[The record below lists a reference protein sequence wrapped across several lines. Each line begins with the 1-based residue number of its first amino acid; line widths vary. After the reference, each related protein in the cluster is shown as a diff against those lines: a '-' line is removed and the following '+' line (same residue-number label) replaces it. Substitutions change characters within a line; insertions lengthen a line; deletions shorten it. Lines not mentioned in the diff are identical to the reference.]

1 VFVGHGLVA
10 FAVVASLAARRLPP
24 ERALLAG
31 ALAGAFATAP
41 DVDML
46 FAVLGAAEAATPGGA
61 AESFWTATDTLH
73 RSVTHSLVV
82 GAVLAAVLG
91 IVVAARSGTGRARTH
106 RTALAGAL
114 AGTGGLV
121 GAGWLS
127 GGPLTAAMLGVFVA
141 AGLGLAVAAERAG
154 FGPRAVAGLAAVGF
168 LSHPFGDLLAG
179 GPPDLLYPLGW
190 QVLTERVVLSPDP
203 TLHLLA
209 AFFVELAVIWLA
221 LVVFLRLRDRR
232 LRAVVGPRAALG
244 VGYAVAV
251 LAVPAP
257 TVEVASPFVVSVLAV
272 GVVGV
277 PLTRRPRVLPAVA
290 TGLAAVT
297 LAALAYATVY
307 ALV

>member
-1 VFVGHGLVA
+1 MFVGHGLVA
-10 FAVVASLAARRLPP
+10 FAVVASLAARRLSR

-31 ALAGAFATAP
+31 LLAGAFATAP

-61 AESFWTATDTLH
+61 AESFWAATDTLH

-91 IVVAARSGTGRARTH
+91 TAVAARSGPWRARH
-106 RTALAGAL
+106 PAALAGAFAAA
-114 AGTGGLV
+114 AGLL
-121 GAGWLS
+121 GAVWLT
-127 GGPLTAAMLGVFVA
+127 GGPLTAAMLGVFLT
-141 AGLGLAVAAERAG
+141 AGLGVALAAGRLG

-203 TLHLLA
+203 TVHLLA
-209 AFFVELAVIWLA
+209 AFFVELSVIWLA
-221 LVVFLRLRDRR
+221 LVVFLRLRGRR
-232 LRAVVGPRAALG
+232 VRSVVRPRAALG

-272 GVVGV
+272 GLVGV
-277 PLTRRPRVLPAVA
+277 PVTRRPRPLPAVA

>member
-1 VFVGHGLVA
+1 MFVGHGLVA
-10 FAVVASLAARRLPP
+10 FAVVASLAARRVPR

-31 ALAGAFATAP
+31 VLAGAFATVP

-46 FAVLGAAEAATPGGA
+46 FAVLGAVEAASPAGA

-82 GAVLAAVLG
+82 GAVLAAGLGVL
-91 IVVAARSGTGRARTH
+91 VAARSGAWRART
-106 RTALAGAL
+106 RRVALAAAL
-114 AGTGGLV
+114 AGTGVLV
-121 GAGWLS
+121 AAVWLA
-127 GGPLTAAMLGVFVA
+127 GGPLTAAMLGVFLT
-141 AGLGLAVAAERAG
+141 AGLGVALAAGRLG

-203 TLHLLA
+203 TVHLLA

-232 LRAVVGPRAALG
+232 LRTVVRPRAALG
-244 VGYAVAV
+244 VGYAAAV

-257 TVEVASPFVVSVLAV
+257 TVEVASPFVLSVLAV
-272 GVVGV
+272 GLVGV
-277 PLTRRPRVLPAVA
+277 PLTRRPRPLPAVA
-290 TGLAAVT
+290 TGLTAVT

-307 ALV
+307 AVV

>member
-1 VFVGHGLVA
+1 MFVGHGLVA
-10 FAVVASLAARRLPP
+10 FAVVASLAARRLPR
-24 ERALLAG
+24 ERALVAG

-41 DVDML
+41 DIDML

-91 IVVAARSGTGRARTH
+91 MVVAARSGAWRARTH
-106 RTALAGAL
+106 RMALAGAL
-114 AGTGGLV
+114 AGIGGLL
-121 GAGWLS
+121 GALWLA
-127 GGPLTAAMLGVFVA
+127 GGPLPAGMGGVFVA
-141 AGLGLAVAAERAG
+141 VGLGVALAAERLG
-154 FGPRAVAGLAAVGF
+154 FGPRAVAGFAAVGF

-203 TLHLLA
+203 TVHLLA
-209 AFFVELAVIWLA
+209 AFFVELTVIWLA
-221 LVVFLRLRDRR
+221 LAVFLRLRDRR
-232 LRAVVGPRAALG
+232 VRAVVRPRAALG

-272 GVVGV
+272 GLVGV
-277 PLTRRPRVLPAVA
+277 PVTRRPRPLPTVA

>member
-1 VFVGHGLVA
+1 MFVGHGLVA
-10 FAVVASLAARRLPP
+10 FAVVASLAAGRLPR

-31 ALAGAFATAP
+31 VLAGAFATAP

-46 FAVLGAAEAATPGGA
+46 FAVLGAADAASAAGA
-61 AESFWTATDTLH
+61 AESFWAATDTLH

-82 GAVLAAVLG
+82 GAVAAAGLG
-91 IVVAARSGTGRARTH
+91 AWRARA
-106 RTALAGAL
+106 RRLALAGAL
-114 AGTGGLV
+114 AGAGGLV
-121 GAGWLS
+121 GTVWLT
-127 GGPLTAAMLGVFVA
+127 GGPLTAAMLGVFLA
-141 AGLGLAVAAERAG
+141 AGLGVALVAERLG

-190 QVLTERVVLSPDP
+190 QVLTERVALSPDP
-203 TLHLLA
+203 TVHLLA

-221 LVVFLRLRDRR
+221 LVVFLRLRGREVR
-232 LRAVVGPRAALG
+232 SVVRPRAALG
-244 VGYAVAV
+244 VAYAVAV

-272 GVVGV
+272 GLVGV
-277 PLTRRPRVLPAVA
+277 PVTRRPRPLPAVA
-290 TGLAAVT
+290 TGLTAVT

>member
-1 VFVGHGLVA
+1 MRMFVGHGLVA
-10 FAVVASLAARRLPP
+10 VAVVASLAARRLSR

-31 ALAGAFATAP
+31 VLAGAFATAP

-46 FAVLGAAEAATPGGA
+46 FAVLGAADATSPGAA
-61 AESFWTATDTLH
+61 AESFWAATDTLH

-82 GAVLAAVLG
+82 GAVAAAGLG
-91 IVVAARSGTGRARTH
+91 AWRARTYPA
-106 RTALAGAL
+106 ALAGAL
-114 AGTGGLV
+114 AVAAGLFGV
-121 GAGWLS
+121 VWLT
-127 GGPLTAAMLGVFVA
+127 GGPLTAAMVGVF
-141 AGLGLAVAAERAG
+141 LAVGLCVALVAERLG

-203 TLHLLA
+203 TVHLLA
-209 AFFVELAVIWLA
+209 AFFSEVAVIWLA
-221 LVVFLRLRDRR
+221 LVVFLQLHGRGVRS
-232 LRAVVGPRAALG
+232 VVRPRAALG
-244 VGYAVAV
+244 VAYAAAV

-272 GVVGV
+272 GLVGV
-277 PLTRRPRVLPAVA
+277 PVTRRPRPLPTVA
-290 TGLAAVT
+290 TGLTAVT